1 MNKQKQG
8 GIYMNNEQMAN
19 RIKSICKQKK
29 ISISELLSDCEL
41 TKSFIYDLER
51 RKTSPSCDKIYKIAN
66 RLECSVDYLLGITDN
81 PNILI
86 NMNGNRQNNVNGN
99 NTISIVPSAT
109 SDLDE
114 LTSELIKSFKK
125 LTPIQKAKI
134 MVMVDEIIQNG

>member
-1 MNKQKQG
+1 
-8 GIYMNNEQMAN
+8 MAN